1 MPIRRFGNE
10 HRTAKPQISVGRPFA
25 FGENWA
31 DYAKSIGDAQIA
43 EAETG
48 LSRLLGSL
56 DLRGKRFLDIG
67 CGSGIHSL
75 AALNLGASEV
85 LAVDL
90 DPQSVATAQSLL
102 GRLAQGA
109 RYEVAQISVFDLDPS
124 RFGTFDVVYSWGVL
138 HHTGELH
145 RAMHKAAAM
154 VADRGMFLFA
164 LYRRTWACPFWK
176 WEKGWYS
183 RAAAGRQQTALKIYV
198 FLFRIGL
205 WATGRSLKRYM
216 ARYKAH
222 RGMDYYHD
230 VHDWL
235 GGYPY
240 ESIFPDEVDAL
251 MKTTGFSQVRSFPIS
266 RRRKPVK
273 PFGSG
278 CDEYVYRRD

>member
-1 MPIRRFGNE
+1 MRRSGNG
-10 HRTAKPQISVGRPFA
+10 HRGARPRITVGNPFA

-31 DYAKSIGDAQIA
+31 EYARSIGDAQIA
-43 EAETG
+43 EAEAG
-48 LSRLLGSL
+48 LSRLLGTSE
-56 DLRGKRFLDIG
+56 LRGKRFLDIG

-85 LAVDL
+85 LALDL
-90 DPQSVATAQSLL
+90 DPQSVTTAQSLL
-102 GRLAQGA
+102 ARLARGKQF
-109 RYEVAQISVFDLDPS
+109 RVAQISVFDLDPS
-124 RFGTFDVVYSWGVL
+124 LFGTFDVVYSWGVL
-138 HHTGELH
+138 HHTGDLN

-154 VADRGMFLFA
+154 VADKGMLLFA

-176 WEKGWYS
+176 LEKEWYS
-183 RAAAGRQQTALKIYV
+183 RAAVYQQERALKIYM
-198 FLFRIGL
+198 FLFRMGL
-205 WATGRSLKRYM
+205 WATGRSLKRYL
-216 ARYKAH
+216 ANYKAH

-251 MKTTGFSQVRSFPIS
+251 MIGTGFSQVRSFLIS
-266 RRRKPVK
+266 GRRKPVR

-278 CDEYVYRRD
+278 CDEYVYRRN